1 MNERS
6 KKKLAVRALI
16 VGGVAAVALVTAA
29 RRCDQPKPGES
40 AQENAPES
48 SAPVNPAAAVP
59 RPRPPA
65 LVPVVSSSA
74 PSGPLSETQ
83 LMARLRSI
91 KDGNPA
97 AAIELARDGNKR
109 FPDTSDAPERTSI
122 LIHALASQGASSE
135 ARGEAEQMVNHYPD
149 SDWVREIERFTGAH
163 RHRNIRVND
172 AGQLEYYQ

>member
-1 MNERS
+1 MSERFP
-6 KKKLAVRALI
+6 KMAVRVLI
-16 VGGVAAVALVTAA
+16 VGGVAALALVTAA
-29 RRCDQPKPGES
+29 RRCDKSKPVES
-40 AQENAPES
+40 EQENASES
-48 SAPVNPAAAVP
+48 SAPSPARTAAA
-59 RPRPPA
+59 PRPPA
-65 LVPVVSSSA
+65 LVPAA
-74 PSGPLSETQ
+74 PTAAPAGPLSETQ

-91 KDGNPA
+91 KESNPA

-109 FPDTSDAPERTSI
+109 FPETADAPERASI

-149 SDWVREIERFTGAH
+149 SEWVREIERFTGAH

>member
-1 MNERS
+1 MSERYP
-6 KKKLAVRALI
+6 KMAVRVLI
-16 VGGVAAVALVTAA
+16 VGGGAALALVTAA
-29 RRCDQPKPGES
+29 RRCDKSKPVES
-40 AQENAPES
+40 EQENASES
-48 SAPVNPAAAVP
+48 SAPAPARTAAA
-59 RPRPPA
+59 PRPPA
-65 LVPVVSSSA
+65 LVPAA
-74 PSGPLSETQ
+74 PTAAPAGPLSETQ

-91 KDGNPA
+91 KESNPA

-109 FPDTSDAPERTSI
+109 FPETADAPERASI

-149 SDWVREIERFTGAH
+149 SEWVREIERFTGAH

>member
-1 MNERS
+1 MSERFP
-6 KKKLAVRALI
+6 KMAVRVLI
-16 VGGVAAVALVTAA
+16 VGGVAALALVTAA
-29 RRCDQPKPGES
+29 RRCDKSKPVES
-40 AQENAPES
+40 EQENASES
-48 SAPVNPAAAVP
+48 SAPAPARTAAA
-59 RPRPPA
+59 PRPPA
-65 LVPVVSSSA
+65 LVPAA
-74 PSGPLSETQ
+74 PTAAPAGPLSETQ

-91 KDGNPA
+91 KESNPA

-109 FPDTSDAPERTSI
+109 FPETADAPERASI

-149 SDWVREIERFTGAH
+149 SEWVREVERFTGAH